1 MTTKFKILHGKKWR
15 VFPALKLLIGFILF
29 FITGCNSAT
38 IIEFPAQTLSGYAF
52 VVYSDDD
59 SPVDISP
66 VRNAQ
71 YYAKLVISAQSD
83 LDYDSI
89 DLYTLDPNKL
99 FVLANTECQMAD
111 SAKSRISC
119 LQAVASCEG
128 RADCWQ
134 ASAASEGCGD
144 RIQLNIKNTILEYF
158 RESGGIFVP
167 QSPQSPGQSDLV
179 ICGPVANP
187 DCPYRTP
194 SYVVTKDGFFHCNA
208 ESTQQ
213 SCNLSLD
220 FSDCGIDA
228 VAGLLDETGQFE
240 PDSDKLGRC
249 TIQEASNDNVSSLGP
264 ADFSIL
270 CPEERYEVTYT
281 DNILGAK
288 LCPYLGPS
296 TFDNDSNIGSEIT
309 GLANYGD
316 THTVMVGSGENQCA
330 YYGYYCS
337 LRDSLCID
345 CCYDA
350 CNAYLMTRCV
360 DRDDQKTCAESPRAE
375 CIEQCRKCC
384 SDSSVCTRSYRE
396 GHSAVVIDPAKP
408 YAFKSRIKLEPVG
421 QIYEALHQGQAIAKL
436 NSSPDSH
443 QFIAGLSN
451 TAVFFEVRNSTE
463 LVKAEQSIE
472 TSFKIQGLYHSNQRT
487 YLTGSLT
494 SSTAAILIIDYANIA
509 EPSQNYSTK
518 QFEFPS
524 IQQIEHLA
532 LTDSKVF
539 FSGSRFENGRYVS
552 RILSLDQ
559 STMQKIT
566 EIEIPGR
573 VSVLEFL
580 NQSLIVSSFDETKQ
594 QETFYFYGQDFSYN
608 GQASLQMLRG
618 LSVKDSLVDADAGR
632 IYLGLKISNVT
643 GSLGS
648 GALSILEKTAGGYR
662 VLPPLFVTSTGVIDL
677 LNKSHDGAI
686 LYSISRTK
694 NWIMPFKVFGDN

>member
-1 MTTKFKILHGKKWR
+1 MK
-15 VFPALKLLIGFILF
+15 PLLGFISF
-29 FITGCNSAT
+29 FIAGCNSAT
-38 IIEFPAQTLSGYAF
+38 VIEFPAQILSGYAF
-52 VVYSDDD
+52 VVYSDGD

-66 VRNAQ
+66 IRNAQ
-71 YYAKLVISAQSD
+71 YYEKLVISARSE
-83 LDYDSI
+83 LDYDTI

-99 FVLANTECQMAD
+99 VDLAKIECRTVD
-111 SAKSRISC
+111 SAKGRVSC
-119 LQAVASCEG
+119 LQAVTGCEG

-134 ASAASEGCGD
+134 ASSASEGCGE
-144 RIQLNIKNTILEYF
+144 RIRLNIENTILEYF

-179 ICGPVANP
+179 ICGPVATP

-220 FSDCGIDA
+220 FSECGIDA
-228 VAGLLDETGQFE
+228 VAGTLDESGRFE
-240 PDSDKLGRC
+240 PASESLGRC
-249 TIQEASNDNVSSLGP
+249 TLEESSNDDVSSLGP

-281 DNILGAK
+281 DNILGAE

-309 GLANYGD
+309 GLVNYGD
-316 THTVMVGSGENQCA
+316 TYTVMVGSGENQCA

-360 DRDDQKTCAESPRAE
+360 DRDDQKTCAESPRSE

-384 SDSSVCTRSYRE
+384 SDSSGCTRSYRE

-408 YAFKSRIKLEPVG
+408 YAFLSRVKIEPVG
-421 QIYEALHQGQAIAKL
+421 EIYKALHQGQAVAKL
-436 NSSPDSH
+436 NSSPESH
-443 QFIAGLSN
+443 QFIVGLSN
-451 TAVFFEVRNSTE
+451 AAVFFEVRNNTE
-463 LVKAEQSIE
+463 LLKAAQSIE
-472 TSFKIQGLYHSNQRT
+472 TSFKIQGLYHNNQKT

-494 SSTAAILIIDYANIA
+494 SSIAAILVVDYTNIS
-509 EPSQNYSTK
+509 EPSQNYSTRL
-518 QFEFPS
+518 FEFPS
-524 IQQIEHLA
+524 IEEIEHVAFADSRIFLA
-532 LTDSKVF
+532 DS
-539 FSGSRFENGRYVS
+539 RLENGRHVS
-552 RILSLDQ
+552 RILSLEE
-559 STMQKIT
+559 STMQRIT

-573 VSVLEFL
+573 ISVLKFL
-580 NQSLIVSSFDETKQ
+580 DQSLIVSSFDETKQ
-594 QETFYFYGQDFSYN
+594 QETFNFYGQDFSN
-608 GQASLQMLRG
+608 NDQASLQMLRG
-618 LSVKDSLVDADAGR
+618 LSIKASLIDADSGR
-632 IYLGLKISNVT
+632 LYLGLKISSRT

-648 GALSILEKTAGGYR
+648 GALSILERTEGGYR
-662 VLPPLFVTSTGVIDL
+662 VLPPLFVTSSGVIDL
-677 LNKSHDGAI
+677 LHRSHDGSI

-694 NWIMPFKVFGDN
+694 NWIMPFEIYRDD